1 MQKRSLAIISL
12 VVLFIFSCTS
22 PKKLLEKGKYD
33 HAISILIPKLKKKPG
48 DEKSKHIL
56 QDAWLQANTE
66 NEIRIKQLRKTG
78 QPDIW
83 YAVFRNYVSLEKRQK
98 AVMTLP
104 AGVLEAI
111 GFEQKEYGAYIENAR
126 QKAAVYLYAHAKKLL
141 EEGNK
146 QDARQAYQDLQKVN
160 SLYQNY
166 KEVDEL
172 LRKALVKGT
181 DNIEYEVRNQS
192 ASILPSYMISKLQN
206 IDLSELDEEFV
217 QFHNN
222 PQKGVLYDYK
232 IRLTLTSVKI
242 TPDKQNTDHFTETRK
257 IQTGW
262 IEKRDSTGKV
272 VKIPEYENASCDVTV
287 VQQYKSARIRAYLD
301 FIDNSNKKVLIK
313 VPVEAESI
321 FSNKYATASGNI
333 KACSMEVHT
342 LLNQPRLIYPASD
355 DLVLDAAKKLN
366 HTISQ
371 LIWEDESYIKD

>member
-1 MQKRSLAIISL
+1 MQKRSLAILSL
-12 VVLFIFSCTS
+12 VFLFILSCSS
-22 PKKLLEKGKYD
+22 PKKLVEKGKYD
-33 HAISILIPKLKKKPG
+33 QAISMLIPKLKKKPAN
-48 DEKSKHIL
+48 EKSIRIL

-66 NEIRIKQLRKTG
+66 NEIRIKQLRETG

-83 YAVFRNYVSLEKRQK
+83 YAIFRNYIALDKRQN

-104 AGVLEAI
+104 AGVLSAI
-111 GFEQKEYGAYIENAR
+111 GFEKKEYSSYIDDAR

-141 EEGNK
+141 EGENK
-146 QDARQAYQDLQKVN
+146 QDARQAYQELKKVS
-160 SLYQNY
+160 SLYKNY

-192 ASILPSYMISKLQN
+192 ASVLPSYMFSKLQN
-206 IDLSELDEEFV
+206 IDLSSLDEIFV
-217 QFHNN
+217 QFHNY
-222 PQKGVLYDYK
+222 PQKGVDYDYK

-242 TPDKQNTDHFTETRK
+242 TPDKQSTDPFTETRK
-257 IQTGW
+257 IQVGW
-262 IEKRDSTGKV
+262 IEKRDSTGKEI
-272 VKIPEYENASCDVTV
+272 KIPEYENVSSDVTL

-301 FIDNSNKKVLIK
+301 FIDNAGQKVLIK
-313 VPVEAESI
+313 VPVEAESV
-321 FSNKYATASGNI
+321 FSNKYATASGNT

-342 LLNQPRLIYPASD
+342 LLNNPRMIFPADD

-366 HTISQ
+366 HTIRQ